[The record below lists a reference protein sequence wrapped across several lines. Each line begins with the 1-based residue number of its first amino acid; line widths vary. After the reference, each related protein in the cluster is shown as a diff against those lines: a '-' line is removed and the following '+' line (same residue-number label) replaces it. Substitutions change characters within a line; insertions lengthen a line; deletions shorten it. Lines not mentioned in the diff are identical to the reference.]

1 MHKRQLG
8 LLTRDVLGY
17 PAAVEHAHEYGDDR
31 HSRFDGMA
39 VEHVLGGLGEDD
51 GRLFRAHLLDCGT
64 CRAHVGELRAIA
76 HELADVERNEARAR
90 AVQQLETKQREED
103 EEPAQAA
110 PTSPQRRFRSSRLI
124 VVALLGVVI
133 LLSAWVF
140 ILRGQVGELEQQLD
154 ASRDILAAPS
164 VEDRWELSTAGGVTG
179 ELREDGDAL
188 VVMADALPD
197 IGIELTVYSG
207 DGTVLLEE
215 PAEVDDG
222 HFLALLRDLD
232 EPLERVTLTAPA
244 LPEDE
249 AILLEASVS
258 D

>member
-1 MHKRQLG
+1 MHKGQLG
-8 LLTRDVLGY
+8 LLTRDSVGY
-17 PAAVEHAHEYGDDR
+17 PAAVEHAHGHGDDR

-103 EEPAQAA
+103 DEPAQSA
-110 PTSPQRRFRSSRLI
+110 PSAPQRRLRSSQL
-124 VVALLGVVI
+124 VVGALLGVVI
-133 LLSAWVF
+133 ILSAWLF

-154 ASRDILAAPS
+154 ASRDIIAAPGA
-164 VEDRWELSTAGGVTG
+164 EDRWDLATADGITG
-179 ELREDGDAL
+179 ELRENGDAL

-197 IGIELTVYSG
+197 VSIELTAYGADDS
-207 DGTVLLEE
+207 VLLEKL
-215 PAEVDDG
+215 ADVDDG

-244 LPEDE
+244 LPDDE
-249 AILLEASVS
+249 AILLEASVT